1 LPTQR
6 LAATIGRGGS
16 RITPFEFIF
25 PLFGLLIGLS
35 YAEILGGLARALK
48 APGDVRIGWLTPLLG
63 AMLLINLTMFWFASW
78 QFRDAELPTREGLL
92 QMLAMSGSYYL
103 AAAML
108 FPSTV
113 TEGQDLD
120 DHLMDNK
127 RIALLAIAACNLFG
141 LSIYARQRDWAVG
154 PDWWVIN
161 GIFLAILVATAFA
174 RSKRIVLAGLL
185 MLIGAHVAALF
196 AG

>member
-1 LPTQR
+1 M
-6 LAATIGRGGS
+6 
-16 RITPFEFIF
+16 TPFEFVF

-48 APGDVRIGWLTPLLG
+48 APGDVRIGWLTPLLA

-78 QFRDAELPTREGLL
+78 HFRDADMPSREGLL

-108 FPSTV
+108 FPSAV
-113 TEGQDLD
+113 SAGQDLD

-127 RIALLAIAACNLFG
+127 RVAMLAIAACNLFG
-141 LSIYARQRDWAVG
+141 LSVYAEQRDWALG
-154 PDWWVIN
+154 PAWWVIN
-161 GIFLAILVATAFA
+161 TIFIAILVATAFVS
-174 RSKRIVLAGLL
+174 SKRLVLAGLVL
-185 MLIGAHVAALF
+185 LIGAHVAGLF
-196 AG
+196 AR

>member
-1 LPTQR
+1 M
-6 LAATIGRGGS
+6 
-16 RITPFEFIF
+16 TPFEFIF

-78 QFRDAELPTREGLL
+78 QFRDTELPTREGLL

-113 TEGQDLD
+113 AAGENLD

-127 RIALLAIAACNLFG
+127 KVAMLAIAACNAFG
-141 LSIYARQRDWAVG
+141 LWAFAEQRQWAVG
-154 PDWWVIN
+154 ADWWVIN
-161 GIFLAILVATAFA
+161 TIFLAVLVVTAFA
-174 RSKRIVLAGLL
+174 RSRRVVLLGLL
-185 MLIGAHVAALF
+185 LLIGAHVVALF
-196 AG
+196 FG

>member
-1 LPTQR
+1 M
-6 LAATIGRGGS
+6 
-16 RITPFEFIF
+16 TPFEFIF

-35 YAEILGGLARALK
+35 FAEILGGLARALK

-78 QFRDAELPTREGLL
+78 QFRDTELPTRGGLL

-108 FPSTV
+108 FPSQV
-113 TEGQDLD
+113 SAGQDLD

-127 RIALLAIAACNLFG
+127 TIAMLAIAACNLFG
-141 LSIYARQRDWAVG
+141 LSVYAGQREWAVG

-161 GIFLAILVATAFA
+161 GIFLAILIATAFV
-174 RSKRIVLAGLL
+174 RSKRLVLGGLIL
-185 MLIGAHVAALF
+185 LIGAHGVALF
-196 AG
+196 FG

>member
-1 LPTQR
+1 M
-6 LAATIGRGGS
+6 
-16 RITPFEFIF
+16 TPFEFIF

-78 QFRDAELPTREGLL
+78 NFRDAEMPTRGGLL

-108 FPSTV
+108 FPATV
-113 TEGQDLD
+113 AEGQDLD
-120 DHLMDNK
+120 AHLMDNK
-127 RIALLAIAACNLFG
+127 RVAILAIAACNLFG
-141 LSIYARQRDWAVG
+141 LGLYAQERAWAVASS
-154 PDWWVIN
+154 WWAVN
-161 GIFLAILVATAFA
+161 GLFLAVLVATALTA
-174 RSKRIVLAGLL
+174 SRRLVLAGLIL
-185 MLIGAHVAALF
+185 LIGVHVLALVVP
-196 AG
+196 

>member
-1 LPTQR
+1 M
-6 LAATIGRGGS
+6 
-16 RITPFEFIF
+16 TPFEFIF

-78 QFRDAELPTREGLL
+78 QFRDAELPTREGFL
-92 QMLAMSGSYYL
+92 QTIAMSGSYYL

-108 FPSTV
+108 FPASV
-113 TEGQDLD
+113 SAGQDLD

-127 RIALLAIAACNLFG
+127 KVALLAIAACNFFG
-141 LSIYARQRDWAVG
+141 LGLYAAQREWAVG
-154 PDWWVIN
+154 PVWWGVN
-161 GIFLAILVATAFA
+161 GAFLAILVATALT
-174 RSKRIVLAGLL
+174 RSRRLVLAGLIF
-185 MLIGAHVAALF
+185 LIGVHALALF
-196 AG
+196 VG